1 MLLQHAF
8 KEWAVICEA
17 LAQGKQS
24 IILRK
29 GGIAEPEGEF
39 GVAETRFWL
48 YPTYV
53 HQQETGIQED
63 LRPLLEETNAN
74 RPPAGKLRLQYWAE
88 VAGGYRIRD
97 EVPALLLSHLHYWSE
112 ETVRQ
117 RFHYRMP
124 ELYVLVVRVHRTP
137 APIEIDELNAYEGCR
152 SWVTLENALPTEG
165 STPAL
170 DDESFRIVQKQLDLL
185 LSPTAFA

>member
-1 MLLQHAF
+1 MLQHAF

-17 LAQGKQS
+17 LGQGKQS

-48 YPTYV
+48 YPTFV
-53 HQQETGIQED
+53 HQQDAGIQED
-63 LRPLLEETNAN
+63 LRPLLDQVKTN
-74 RPPAGKLRLQYWAE
+74 RSPEGKLRLQYWVE
-88 VAGGYRIRD
+88 VSGGYHLRD

-117 RFHYRMP
+117 RFHYRTP
-124 ELYVLVVRVHRTP
+124 GLFVLVVRIFRVP
-137 APIEIDELNAYEGCR
+137 APIEIDETPAYAGCR
-152 SWVTLENALPTEG
+152 SWVELDKALPIEG
-165 STPAL
+165 STPVL
-170 DDESFRIVQKQLDLL
+170 SDDDFRIVQKQLDLL
-185 LSPTAFA
+185 LSPSAFA